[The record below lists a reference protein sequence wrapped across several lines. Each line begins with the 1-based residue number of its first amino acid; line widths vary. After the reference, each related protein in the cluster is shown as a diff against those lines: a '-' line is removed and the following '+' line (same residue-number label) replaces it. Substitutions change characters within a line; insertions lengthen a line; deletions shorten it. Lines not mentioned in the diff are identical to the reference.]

1 MYQFIIVSSVT
12 AKLVQQVTET
22 SNLQISDASEL
33 TLDLNTVN
41 DFLSLS
47 KGNRKVTRQRKK
59 KKKDSPFTEER
70 FDNCNQ
76 VLCEEGLCGRH
87 YLEVE
92 CLHDVHIGMAYKRLE
107 RKGAGENVTL
117 GQNAVSWALYASKDK
132 FHAQHKKMIH
142 NLRLPEIKS
151 NESYRIGVFL
161 DWPAGILS
169 FYNISSESDKLTH
182 LYAFH
187 TTFTE
192 PLYLGLRLQSPTSTI
207 SLIVK
212 QPTIHL
218 SIVFQKVYVPLGGE
232 GEALQKSLWSYLGA
246 KLMQYT

>member
-1 MYQFIIVSSVT
+1 MSISRLSLIPLYFVMDHGGESRN
-12 AKLVQQVTET
+12 KPG
-22 SNLQISDASEL
+22 LQKYASEL
-33 TLDLNTVN
+33 TLDFNTVN

-47 KGNRKVTRQRKK
+47 EGYRKVTRQKMVQ
-59 KKKDSPFTEER
+59 DYPFTEER

-117 GQNAVSWALYASKDK
+117 GQNAVSWALYVSKDK

-151 NESYRIGVFL
+151 NESYRMFDRTFYRMSIGVFL

-207 SLIVK
+207 SLI
-212 QPTIHL
+212 PTVHL

-232 GEALQKSLWSYLGA
+232 GEAL
-246 KLMQYT
+246 

>member
-1 MYQFIIVSSVT
+1 MKELDLSYNPLGDVVDLPSE
-12 AKLVQQVTET
+12 LE
-22 SNLQISDASEL
+22 NLKVDYRGENRTNQGLRKYISDASEL
-33 TLDLNTVN
+33 TLDPSTANC
-41 DFLSLS
+41 FLSLS
-47 KGNRKVTRQRKK
+47 EGKREVTRQREMKHYP
-59 KKKDSPFTEER
+59 STQER
-70 FDNCNQ
+70 FDKCNQ
-76 VLCEEGLCGRH
+76 VLCKEGLCGRH

-92 CLHDVHIGMAYKRLE
+92 CLHDVHIGMAYKQLE
-107 RKGAGENVTL
+107 RKGAGDNVKL
-117 GQNAVSWALYASKDK
+117 GRNAVSWTLCASKDK
-132 FHAQHKKMIH
+132 FHAQHKNNIH

-169 FYNISSESDKLTH
+169 FYNISSESDKLIH

-212 QPTIHL
+212 
-218 SIVFQKVYVPLGGE
+218 
-232 GEALQKSLWSYLGA
+232 
-246 KLMQYT
+246 